1 MRNNIAI
8 VVRHSNERTLGY
20 CLELLKKQVSEE
32 NLFIINETPFS
43 NAVKRTFEIGI
54 DCNKDW
60 TLAIDADILVTEDCI
75 TKIVSIAENLEDYF
89 FEIQGRILDKFY
101 GVPRGGGPHLYRTKY
116 LPKAINFIPK
126 EGTSLRP
133 ESDTYDRMAE
143 IGCHFY
149 FGKEVFGLHDYE
161 QFYKDIYRK
170 GFLHAKKH
178 WRYLSHF
185 ENYWHVNKEIDKDFL
200 VAIHG
205 FKQAQFYNDT
215 VFVDRNFFPTQLN
228 DYLSEIGLVEKK
240 AIARMDNLF
249 IKNELDNYIQNTS
262 KLKEI
267 ENKYF
272 NFIKRS
278 DLK

>member
-1 MRNNIAI
+1 MKNNTT
-8 VVRHSNERTLGY
+8 VVIRHTNERTLAY
-20 CLELLKKQVSEE
+20 CIKQLEKQVPEE

-43 NAVKRTFEIGI
+43 KAVKRTFEIGI

-75 TKIVSIAENLEDYF
+75 AKLVSVAENLEDYF

-116 LPKAINFIPK
+116 LPKAINFIPT

-143 IGCHFY
+143 IGYHFY
-149 FGKEVFGLHDYE
+149 FGKEIYGLHDYE

-185 ENYWHVNKEIDKDFL
+185 KNYWNIEKATDKDFL
-200 VAIHG
+200 VALYG
-205 FKQAQFYNDT
+205 FEQAQSFNEI
-215 VFVDRNFFPTQLN
+215 VFVDRNFFPKQLN
-228 DYLSEIGLVEKK
+228 DYLNENGLVEKNK
-240 AIARMDNLF
+240 IVNIDSLF
-249 IKNELDNYIQNTS
+249 VKNELSNYIQNKT

-267 ENKYF
+267 ENQYF